1 MPWSFELPDSA
12 SILDSTSGV
21 SVALTDVTTF
31 IVVEGGIYVEE
42 RVFTIALLT
51 HNTALSYLILIILF
65 VIVVR
70 SLAHELVII
79 VIVIVAVVV
88 TWRFS
93 RVPHSVRIVDLGL
106 VRLD

>member
-21 SVALTDVTTF
+21 SVALTDVTTG

-42 RVFTIALLT
+42 RVFTTELFT
-51 HNTALSYLILIILF
+51 HNTALSYLILF

-70 SLAHELVII
+70 SLAHELV
-79 VIVIVAVVV
+79 VIVVVIVVV

-93 RVPHSVRIVDLGL
+93 RVPHSGRIVDLRL